1 METSQFTNSQ
11 SIYESVEQLVS
22 SGATCDAFRV
32 KLYGKL
38 HFLKRLKPEFS
49 GDIRYREALR
59 KEFETGYRLE
69 HPNLVR
75 YISFENDCSTILMEY
90 IDGETLTQRLS
101 TNPNYF
107 KNRSHT
113 DRFIRQL
120 LDVMSYLHSHQV
132 LHLDLKPD
140 NIMLTRIGDQVKL
153 IDLGFCYTDTFPDT
167 TGHTATFAAPEQI
180 SNLKSQLS
188 IQADIY
194 TIGKILELLPNHHIY
209 NKVIARCTAANPEDR
224 FSSVEEIRK
233 SIFVRRH
240 TYAILIMAASLVIA
254 ACVAFFFYQQSHVT
268 PTPSAPEQ
276 PTSLKSQSSARPKDA
291 CAARNLNS
299 QSPNLNSQSPKALP
313 PQPKDS
319 RATMK
324 KELEKQMDTAY
335 KATIFTFCDS
345 IFPSPITGKLW
356 AKQSTEF
363 HNRSVTI
370 GDQLV
375 NDFPD
380 IPETVIRN
388 ETEAIFQQLTS
399 YVFNKMRKN
408 GERQQQQTDIEE

>member
-291 CAARNLNS
+291 CAARN
-299 QSPNLNSQSPKALP
+299 PNPQSPKALP

-345 IFPSPITGKLW
+345 IFPSPTTGEHW

-363 HNRSVTI
+363 HNRSVII

-399 YVFNKMRKN
+399 YVFNKMREN
-408 GERQQQQTDIEE
+408 GERQQQQTNIAE

>member
-1 METSQFTNSQ
+1 VETSQFTNSQ

-209 NKVIARCTAANPEDR
+209 NKVIARCTDANPEDR

-291 CAARNLNS
+291 CAARN
-299 QSPNLNSQSPKALP
+299 PNPQSPKALP
-313 PQPKDS
+313 PEPKDS

-345 IFPSPITGKLW
+345 IFPSSITGEFW

-370 GDQLV
+370 GDRLV

-399 YVFNKMRKN
+399 YVFNKMREN